1 MLITDWA
8 SRFWKQIRLD
18 FPIICMH
25 PGQPLEV
32 IRRMASILCTSVMN
46 DSFGP
51 ITSSNQRGNEEFLL
65 EAVTK
70 PLEMTPKMPS
80 REREGAGAGASGG
93 GYGAMQ
99 VLDVR
104 REILQFLGCICGTE
118 SGMLAMARHD
128 NAVSRVAIRV
138 ADEVDQCYDWR
149 LGESAR

>member
-1 MLITDWA
+1 
-8 SRFWKQIRLD
+8 
-18 FPIICMH
+18 
-25 PGQPLEV
+25 
-32 IRRMASILCTSVMN
+32 MASILCTSVMN

-65 EAVTK
+65 EAATK

-80 REREGAGAGASGG
+80 KEREGGTGG
-93 GYGAMQ
+93 GVGGGAYGAMQ
-99 VLDVR
+99 VLEVR
-104 REILQFLGCICGTE
+104 REILQFLGCVCGTE